1 MSDNLVLSSSSGI
14 EWSDRWK
21 GSQSKIISFCPLSG
35 GNWLG
40 TVLSSVHLSTQGPEQ
55 TSWRTALDTWGSTLI
70 WLGHPD
76 STWLPL
82 GLLHSCLSSH
92 TAANGRKGDTDKWAG
107 ETLLL
112 LQKVPLFPK
121 TGIERNS
128 KCLLVVWLLGQVS
141 AAVSF
146 MEESDFHDVG
156 WEECHAR
163 YCNAAEL

>member
-1 MSDNLVLSSSSGI
+1 MSDTLVLSSSSGT

-21 GSQSKIISFCPLSG
+21 GSQSEIVSFRPLSG
-35 GNWLG
+35 GNWSG
-40 TVLSSVHLSTQGPEQ
+40 TVPSSVLLSAHGPEQ
-55 TSWRTALDTWGSTLI
+55 TSRMAALDTWRSTLI

-92 TAANGRKGDTDKWAG
+92 TAANGRKGDTGKEAG
-107 ETLLL
+107 ETRLL

-121 TGIERNS
+121 TGTERSS
-128 KCLLVVWLLGQVS
+128 KCLPVVWLLGQVS
-141 AAVSF
+141 AAVRF
-146 MEESDFHDVG
+146 MGESDFHDVG

-163 YCNAAEL
+163 YCNAAL